1 MAINPY
7 QNFDDDAPESFITAP
22 ATPADPPAPLD
33 GDRGEPTTKA
43 PKSKKRGVIV
53 AVVGII
59 VASLF
64 AVAFFV
70 YAAVNALKK
79 GDDEGVPVQEDAALA
94 TRSSSGPDLAAF
106 QAKMAKQ
113 LADEEA
119 KRKEA
124 ERLAALNA
132 QNQPPAAPGA
142 APAAPAGAPSL
153 GTAAAAPRPVGK
165 NGKPEPTPEEIAAAR
180 RWQQDVLWGAAD
192 SKSSSSGQGGGG
204 GQGGAQGANGQGSNN
219 RGGNGQGGGM
229 TFEERMEANRQR
241 AQGASAAG
249 GRGGLG
255 GGLGSSGANGGGTIG
270 NMLATED
277 YAEGIAAIRP
287 DLKFLL
293 INGTTIPC
301 TLIPRIV
308 TNYPGQTSC
317 LINRDVYSAD
327 GSVVLISRGSKVS
340 GERKVDINM
349 GVAKVFVAWG
359 TIETPDGVR
368 VRIDSMAADQLGA
381 AGLDAWIDNHY
392 AQRFGGAILLSFLDD
407 AFKALA
413 DNLAENNDNGMTF
426 DSSTDN
432 AQDMASIA
440 LENTIN
446 IPPTGYVQQAV
457 ETNIIVARDIDFRT
471 VYGVK

>member
-1 MAINPY
+1 MANNPY
-7 QNFDDDAPESFITAP
+7 PSFDEDSEDKLISAP
-22 ATPADPPAPLD
+22 ATPAEPPAPLVE
-33 GDRGEPTTKA
+33 DRGEPTTKA
-43 PKSKKRGVIV
+43 PKSKKKGVIV
-53 AVVGII
+53 AVIAII

-64 AVAFFV
+64 AVGFFI
-70 YAAVNALKK
+70 YAAMNVLGKDEN
-79 GDDEGVPVQEDAALA
+79 EGVVIQEDAALA
-94 TRSSSGPDLAAF
+94 TRASSGPDLGAF

-124 ERLAALNA
+124 ERLAALQA
-132 QNQPPAAPGA
+132 PAAPAG

-153 GTAAAAPRPVGK
+153 GTAAAAPRPVDK
-165 NGKPEPTPEEIAAAR
+165 NGKPIPTPEEIAEAR
-180 RWQQDVLWGAAD
+180 RLQHDVLWSLAD
-192 SKSSSSGQGGGG
+192 SKTSSSGQGGTGEGANGQGG
-204 GQGGAQGANGQGSNN
+204 GQGGGKGA
-219 RGGNGQGGGM
+219 GQGGGM

-241 AQGASAAG
+241 AQGANATG
-249 GRGGLG
+249 GLGGSGGLG
-255 GGLGSSGANGGGTIG
+255 GGGGSNSIG
-270 NMLATED
+270 SMLATES
-277 YAEGIAAIRP
+277 YADGVASIRP

-327 GSVVLISRGSKVS
+327 GSVVLIGRGSKVT
-340 GERKVDINM
+340 GERKVSINM

-359 TIETPDGVR
+359 TIDTPDGVR

-392 AQRFGGAILLSFLDD
+392 MQRFGGAILLSFIDD
-407 AFKALA
+407 AFQALA
-413 DNLAENNDNGMTF
+413 DNMADQDGPTF

-446 IPPTGYVQQAV
+446 IPPTGYVQHAV